1 MKQCIICDRFLKD
14 QKEQYNNNHY
24 LCGSQCLVYYMHC
37 IDWDKRE
44 INIDVLNEI
53 RKETVGIDI
62 LMQYEIEKRID
73 K

>member
-1 MKQCIICDRFLKD
+1 
-14 QKEQYNNNHY
+14 
-24 LCGSQCLVYYMHC
+24 MHC